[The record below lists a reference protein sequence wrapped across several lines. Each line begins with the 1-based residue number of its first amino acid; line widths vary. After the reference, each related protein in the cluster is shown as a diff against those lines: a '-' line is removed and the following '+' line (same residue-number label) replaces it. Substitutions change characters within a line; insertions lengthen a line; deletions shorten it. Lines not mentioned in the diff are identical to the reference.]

1 MNEKALLVVSFG
13 TSYEETRKKTID
25 KIEEDLAA
33 SFPDRRL
40 YRAWTSK
47 MIIKKLKNRDN
58 IIVDTVPEALERMA
72 ADGVTDLLVQP
83 THVLN
88 GLENEWMRE
97 DILKV
102 KDRFETIRIGDPL
115 LMYTEDFFTVI
126 RGLMASLPIPAED
139 EALVFM
145 GHGTSHSTNMTYPAL
160 DYMFKD
166 RGFPHVL
173 IGTVEGYPELDSVLR
188 DLKEMKT
195 VRKVYLA
202 PFMVVAGDH
211 ALNDMAGDDEDSWKS
226 QLTEAGY
233 EVECILKGL
242 GEFDALRKL
251 FSEHAEKAE
260 LLD

>member
-1 MNEKALLVVSFG
+1 MSQKGLLVVSFG

-25 KIEEDLAA
+25 KIEADLAA
-33 SFPDRRL
+33 AFPDHRL

-47 MIIKKLKNRDN
+47 IIIKKLKTRDN
-58 IIVDTVPEALERMA
+58 VMVDTVPEALERMA
-72 ADGVTDLLVQP
+72 ADGVTELLVQP

-97 DILKV
+97 DIIKV

-115 LMYTEDFFTVI
+115 LMYTEDFFSVI
-126 RGLMASLPIPAED
+126 RGLMESLPVPNEE

-166 RGFPHVL
+166 LGYGHVI
-173 IGTVEGYPELDSVLR
+173 IGTVEGYPELSNVLR
-188 DLKEMKT
+188 DLADLKT

-211 ALNDMAGDDEDSWKS
+211 ALNDMAGDEEDSWKS
-226 QLTEAGY
+226 RLEEAGY

-242 GEFDALRKL
+242 GEFEALRKL
-251 FSEHAEKAE
+251 FTEHAKNAAA
-260 LLD
+260 LA

>member
-1 MNEKALLVVSFG
+1 MNQKGLLVVSFG

-25 KIEEDLAA
+25 QIEADLCAV
-33 SFPDRRL
+33 FPDHRF

-72 ADGVTDLLVQP
+72 NDGVKELLVQP

-97 DILKV
+97 DIFRV

-115 LMYTEDFFTVI
+115 LMYTEDFFSTI
-126 RGLMASLPIPAED
+126 RGLMASLPVPTEE

-145 GHGTSHSTNMTYPAL
+145 GHGTTHSTNMTYPAL

-166 RGFPHVL
+166 RGFPHVM
-173 IGTVEGYPELDSVLR
+173 IGTVEGYPELDNVMR
-188 DLKEMKT
+188 DLAALKT

-211 ALNDMAGDDEDSWKS
+211 ALNDMAGDESDSWKS
-226 QLTEAGY
+226 RLEEAGY

-242 GEFDALRKL
+242 GEFEAVREL
-251 FSEHAEKAE
+251 FSAHAKKAAF
-260 LLD
+260 LD

>member
-1 MNEKALLVVSFG
+1 MSFG

-25 KIEEDLAA
+25 KIEADLAA
-33 SFPDRRL
+33 AFPDHRL

-47 MIIKKLKNRDN
+47 IIIKKLKTRDN
-58 IIVDTVPEALERMA
+58 VMVDTVPEALERMA
-72 ADGVTDLLVQP
+72 ADGVTELLVQP

-97 DILKV
+97 DIIKV

-115 LMYTEDFFTVI
+115 LMYTEDFFSVI
-126 RGLMASLPIPAED
+126 RGLMESLPVPNEE

-166 RGFPHVL
+166 LGYGHVI
-173 IGTVEGYPELDSVLR
+173 IGTVEGYPELSNVLR
-188 DLKEMKT
+188 DLADLKT

-211 ALNDMAGDDEDSWKS
+211 ALNDMAGDEEDSWKS
-226 QLTEAGY
+226 RLEEAGY

-242 GEFDALRKL
+242 GEFEALRKL
-251 FSEHAEKAE
+251 FTEHAKNAAA
-260 LLD
+260 LA